1 MRDKNQQLMFNE
13 AELRL
18 IKTVFGDNDDLLYAI
33 RKVLLQ
39 GNLTDNEANS
49 IRQQVT
55 PEVFAVVKKRILPD
69 LDLDAPFGQIG
80 DLYRTLSSQLSSK
93 DVEQMGPQFDAK
105 KLEVDYLSQQFDVLK
120 DMDKPLG
127 TSVIRLDDMKM
138 ITTNHYVN
146 YVNHTARD
154 FLIGF
159 VDSMLNMLKAIAGE
173 KTETP
178 EQQKERITRNSS
190 K

>member
-1 MRDKNQQLMFNE
+1 MFNK
-13 AELRL
+13 AELQL
-18 IKTVFGDNDDLLYAI
+18 IKAVFSDNDDLLYAI

-39 GNLTDNEANS
+39 GNLTENEVNS
-49 IRQQVT
+49 IRTQVT
-55 PEVFAVVKKRILPD
+55 PEVYAVVKKRILPD

-80 DLYRTLSSQLSSK
+80 DLYRTLAQQLSSK
-93 DVEQMGPQFDAK
+93 DSDQMAAQFDAK
-105 KLEVDYLSQQFDVLK
+105 KLEVDYLSQQFEFLK
-120 DMDKPLG
+120 DIDKPQ
-127 TSVIRLDDMKM
+127 TSTMIRLDELKF
-138 ITTNHYVN
+138 ITTNHYMN

-154 FLIGF
+154 FIIGF
-159 VDSMLNMLKAIAGE
+159 VDSMLNMLKVIAGE